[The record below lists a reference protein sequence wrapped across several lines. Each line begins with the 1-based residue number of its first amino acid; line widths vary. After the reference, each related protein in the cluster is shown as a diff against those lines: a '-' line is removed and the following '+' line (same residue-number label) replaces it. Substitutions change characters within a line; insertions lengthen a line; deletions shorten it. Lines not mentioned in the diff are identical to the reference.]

1 MVLSMSATTDRIPSR
16 AGLAGI
22 ARIMEGSCSHC
33 IHIRELAQ
41 ASAELEDEWA
51 AVELNQDDKLV
62 RLELLDNGYR
72 YSF

>member
-1 MVLSMSATTDRIPSR
+1 MGLSMSATMASIRSQ

-22 ARIMEGSCSHC
+22 ARIMEVSCSRC
-33 IHIRELAQ
+33 IRIRELAQ

-72 YSF
+72 CSF